1 MHPPIAFLDPLSP
14 APVGTAAAAGRTLD
28 GPLADG
34 ASSAA
39 VTAAPT
45 AAPIAPPTPAQIAQA
60 LDALGAVKFGSFTLK
75 SGASSPVYIDL
86 RMLAGDPVLLAQV
99 AKAYGSILDGL
110 SFDRLAAIPLAGLP
124 IGTAVALETGRP
136 MVYPRPTVKQHGTGQ
151 SVEGPFA
158 VGETVVVIDDLISSG
173 LSKREAIAPLEA
185 AGLKVRDVVV
195 LIDRQGGGAADLA
208 AAGYRL
214 HAVLTLTEIVAHL
227 HAAGR
232 LDDAMRQTVLDFV
245 AGGGGR

>member
-1 MHPPIAFLDPLSP
+1 MHPPIAFLDPQVP
-14 APVGTAAAAGRTLD
+14 APEPAVALAADATMAAAMTAA
-28 GPLADG
+28 
-34 ASSAA
+34 
-39 VTAAPT
+39 
-45 AAPIAPPTPAQIAQA
+45 PTPAQIAQA
-60 LDALGAVKFGSFTLK
+60 LDGLGAVKFGDFTLK

-86 RMLAGDPVLLAQV
+86 RMLSGDPVLLGQV
-99 AKAYGSILDGL
+99 ARAYGSILEGL

-124 IGTAVALETGRP
+124 IGTAVALATDRP

-151 SVEGPFA
+151 SVEGPFQP
-158 VGETVVVIDDLISSG
+158 GETVVVIDDLISSG

-195 LIDRQGGGAADLA
+195 LIDREGGGAADLA

-214 HAVLTLTEIVAHL
+214 HAVLTLTQIVGHL

-232 LDDAMRQTVLDFV
+232 LDDAMRRTVLDFV
-245 AGGGGR
+245 AGTAAPN

>member
-14 APVGTAAAAGRTLD
+14 APVPASAAAARR
-28 GPLADG
+28 
-34 ASSAA
+34 
-39 VTAAPT
+39 AAPAG
-45 AAPIAPPTPAQIAQA
+45 AATDALPGGQPIAAPTPAQIAQA

-75 SGASSPVYIDL
+75 SGATSPVYIDL

-99 AKAYGSILDGL
+99 AKAYGRILDGL

-124 IGTAVALETGRP
+124 IGTAVALETGHP

-158 VGETVVVIDDLISSG
+158 AGETVVVIDDLISSG

-195 LIDRQGGGAADLA
+195 LIDRQGGGAADLV
-208 AAGYRL
+208 AAGYHL

-232 LDDAMRQTVLDFV
+232 VDDAMRQTVLDFV